1 MQANLRHRRYRPFV
15 TFDLP
20 DRAWP
25 GRRQEDA
32 PRWLSTD
39 LRDGNQALAVP
50 MDPRRKL
57 AMFELLVERGYN
69 EIEVGF
75 PAASR
80 DEYDFVRMLIEQDRI
95 PDDVRISVLVPA
107 REELIR
113 RSVESLRG
121 AEAAT
126 IHLYNATCPTFRS
139 VVFGMDRDECKA
151 LAVDGTRAVMKYA
164 EQELADCEVGFQYSP
179 ELFNETEPDFALEVC
194 EAVMD
199 VYQPEAGREI
209 VLNFPA
215 TVERTTPNV
224 FADQI
229 EWLDRNLS
237 HREHVCLSIHP
248 HNDRGTGVASAELAV
263 LAGAQRVE
271 GCLFG
276 GGERAG
282 NVCLVTLGLN
292 LYSQGIDPGI
302 DFSDIDRMR
311 STVEECTG
319 MRVHERHPYAG
330 DLVYTAFSG
339 SHQDAIN
346 KGFDA
351 ARREAQRTGTDMS
364 EMAWEVPYLPIDPE
378 DLGRGYE
385 EVVRITSQSGKGG
398 IAYIMTNWHGLRLP
412 RGLQVDFARVVQEA
426 ADREPGELTPER
438 IRRCFDREYLATA
451 DEGTPFTI
459 AKEPLI
465 VELYLDGIED
475 GEGGRHTEALRTLT
489 TTLQPWGIEVRDV
502 HRTAAAGD
510 GAPGDEIKAYAAC
523 EFEGNTVWGAGVGSD
538 LHTAAFSAVRAAA
551 ARAGALV
558 PPTAT
563 QDSTRAARE
572 VLLAHSTFPE
582 RGSYLEHE
590 SYSADQAQHVQNS
603 SLPNGGI
610 QNSAIQ
616 NSTVQN
622 RTPGSARSTAADGAA
637 AADGAM
643 PSPLSTLIAG
653 RGLPAD

>member
-1 MQANLRHRRYRPFV
+1 MQANLRHRRYSPFV
-15 TFDLP
+15 TFELP

-25 GRRQEDA
+25 GRRQQEA

-50 MDPRRKL
+50 MDPQRKL
-57 AMFELLVERGYN
+57 AMFELLVQRGYK

-75 PAASR
+75 PVASR
-80 DEYDFVRMLIEQDRI
+80 DEHDFVRMLIEQDRI

-121 AEAAT
+121 AHAAT
-126 IHLYNATCPTFRS
+126 LHLYNATCPTFRS
-139 VVFGMDRDECKA
+139 VVFGMDRAECKA
-151 LAVDGTRAVMKYA
+151 LAVDGTRAVVKYA
-164 EQELADCEVGFQYSP
+164 EQELAGTDFGFQYSP

-199 VYQPEAGREI
+199 VWQPEAGRQI

-215 TVERTTPNV
+215 TVERSTPNV

-229 EWLDRNLS
+229 EWLDRNLTR
-237 HREHVCLSIHP
+237 REHVCLSVHP
-248 HNDRGTGVASAELAV
+248 HNDRGTGVAAAELAV

-292 LYSQGIDPGI
+292 LYSQGIDPQV
-302 DFSDIDRMR
+302 DFSDINRMR
-311 STVEECTG
+311 ATVEECTG
-319 MRVHERHPYAG
+319 MKVHERHPYAG

-351 ARREAQRTGTDMS
+351 ARREAHRAGAQPRDLP
-364 EMAWEVPYLPIDPE
+364 WQVPYLPIDPE

-398 IAYIMTNWHGLRLP
+398 IAYIMTSWHGLRLP
-412 RGLQVDFARVVQEA
+412 RGMQADFAGAVQRLAETA
-426 ADREPGELTPER
+426 GELTPER
-438 IRRCFDREYLATA
+438 IRRCFESEYLATEA
-451 DEGTPFTI
+451 EGTPFTI
-459 AKEPLI
+459 AKEPLV

-475 GEGGRHTEALRTLT
+475 GEGGRHTDALRTLG
-489 TTLQPWGIEVRDV
+489 TTLEPWGIEVRDV
-502 HRTAAAGD
+502 HRTATVGD
-510 GAPGDEIKAYAAC
+510 GAPCDVVKAYAAASIDG
-523 EFEGNTVWGAGVGSD
+523 EVVWGAGVDAD

-551 ARAGALV
+551 VRAGALV
-558 PPTAT
+558 PPAVAIPTGPVPDLLLA
-563 QDSTRAARE
+563 RAAHPGRT
-572 VLLAHSTFPE
+572 AYS
-582 RGSYLEHE
+582 GHE
-590 SYSADQAQHVQNS
+590 TYSDNQAQR
-603 SLPNGGI
+603 I
-610 QNSAIQ
+610 QTGAHRSAH
-616 NSTVQN
+616 
-622 RTPGSARSTAADGAA
+622 GKAANGAA
-637 AADGAM
+637 AASGAKS
-643 PSPLSTLIAG
+643 SPLSTLTAG
-653 RGLPAD
+653 HGRPAD

>member
-1 MQANLRHRRYRPFV
+1 VQANLRHRRYSPFV
-15 TFDLP
+15 EFELP

-25 GRRQEDA
+25 GRRQEAA

-75 PAASR
+75 PVASR
-80 DEYDFVRMLIEQDRI
+80 DEYDFIRMLIEQDRI

-121 AEAAT
+121 APCAS

-139 VVFGMDRDECKA
+139 VVFGMDRAECKA

-164 EQELADCEVGFQYSP
+164 EQELGDTDFGFQYSP

-199 VYQPEAGREI
+199 VWQPEAGREI

-237 HREHVCLSIHP
+237 HREHVCLSVHP

-263 LAGAQRVE
+263 LAGAQRIE

-292 LYSQGIDPGI
+292 LYSQGIDPRI

-319 MRVHERHPYAG
+319 LKVHERHPYAG
-330 DLVYTAFSG
+330 DLVFTAFSG

-351 ARREAQRTGTDMS
+351 ARREAQQAGANPRDLP
-364 EMAWEVPYLPIDPE
+364 WQVPYLPIDPE

-398 IAYIMTNWHGLRLP
+398 IAYIMTSWHGLRLP
-412 RGLQVDFARVVQEA
+412 RGLQADFARAVQALAET
-426 ADREPGELTPER
+426 ETGELTPER
-438 IRRCFDREYLATA
+438 IRRCFDNEYLATGS
-451 DEGTPFTI
+451 EGTPFTI
-459 AKEPLI
+459 AQEPLV

-475 GEGGRHTEALRTLT
+475 GEGGRHADALRTLV
-489 TTLQPWGIEVRDV
+489 TTLEPWGIEVRDV
-502 HRTAAAGD
+502 HRTATAED
-510 GAPGDEIKAYAAC
+510 GAPCDVVKAYAAC
-523 EFEGNTVWGAGVGSD
+523 SINDETVWGAGVDAD

-558 PPTAT
+558 PPTEA
-563 QDSTRAARE
+563 STEAARD
-572 VLLAHSTFPE
+572 VLLAHAKLTD
-582 RGSYLEHE
+582 RT
-590 SYSADQAQHVQNS
+590 SYSEHDSYSETQAQRM
-603 SLPNGGI
+603 
-610 QNSAIQ
+610 QNSAH
-616 NSTVQN
+616 STAH
-622 RTPGSARSTAADGAA
+622 GKAADGAA
-637 AADGAM
+637 AAGGAL
-643 PSPLSTLIAG
+643 PSPLSTLTARRG
-653 RGLPAD
+653 RPAD